1 MLLSHQH
8 GPLNFSKLPINF
20 TYPQWSAWIIC
31 FRSTLDNPWI
41 NMTTDACTAS
51 NSHKKWVSLN
61 PLWPNSCMLS
71 VLVLISSFVTDWLVA
86 TVQVTLVLWSLEGEL
101 LKCPSTYTFSQIL
114 GGGKKLEHRI
124 IDSCWWDTTWLW
136 FIFTPS
142 PSHRLKQ
149 SAMKCVKRQWLD
161 YCAWQKVTMLFI
173 PKKNMRKWILYL
185 CYSNTRMVHCPTSM
199 YCMID
204 TMSGIMVA
212 IFKCC
217 PLQICHSYQ
226 SN

>member
-41 NMTTDACTAS
+41 NTTTDACTTS
-51 NSHKKWVSLN
+51 NSHNKWVSLN

-124 IDSCWWDTTWLW
+124 IDSCWWDTTWLR

-142 PSHRLKQ
+142 PLSQ
-149 SAMKCVKRQWLD
+149 AETKCYEMCKKAVIGLLCLTESNNAFHSKEEQE
-161 YCAWQKVTMLFI
+161 KV
-173 PKKNMRKWILYL
+173 
-185 CYSNTRMVHCPTSM
+185 NTLSL
-199 YCMID
+199 
-204 TMSGIMVA
+204 
-212 IFKCC
+212 
-217 PLQICHSYQ
+217 LQ
-226 SN
+226 